1 MRNPLVALLRLV
13 AATSLAGARPP
24 DKSTMVP
31 QVGDND
37 GGGLPAD
44 SCEQDA
50 LEVLDLSVGDQTIRL
65 AVGEMRVVSGT
76 GLGGSLLADL
86 RGRPVRLMGPDDLTA
101 QLTPG
106 RRLRLRASLRSGT
119 HMLFLQGVKDLAPD
133 DD

>member
-1 MRNPLVALLRLV
+1 
-13 AATSLAGARPP
+13 
-24 DKSTMVP
+24 
-31 QVGDND
+31 
-37 GGGLPAD
+37 
-44 SCEQDA
+44 
-50 LEVLDLSVGDQTIRL
+50 
-65 AVGEMRVVSGT
+65 MRVVSGT